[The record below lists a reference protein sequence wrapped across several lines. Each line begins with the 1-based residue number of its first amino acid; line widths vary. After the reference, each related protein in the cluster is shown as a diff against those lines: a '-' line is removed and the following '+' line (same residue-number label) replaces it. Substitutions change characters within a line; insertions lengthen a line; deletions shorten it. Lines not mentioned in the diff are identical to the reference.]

1 MIQCNTIAIH
11 SSSFV
16 RSAARSFVHAPSPS
30 PSARARASRL
40 ARRLTLMVGRS
51 SPRRRDDYGGGRH
64 NTPVRDARPRTREPV
79 SHRTTSIKNSHRRSA
94 SSSTS
99 NRLAR
104 VASERIQHRF
114 RSRERPGG
122 LARGSNEPSRTTR
135 ARGEDTPTRARRLA
149 SARKNTRRA
158 RARER
163 RVTRRVVIVTRGR
176 FVENASR
183 HHRHAHQPGSW
194 CGDLRVLDCLPT
206 REWRDE
212 STRARARKQR
222 ITQGEGREEK

>member
-79 SHRTTSIKNSHRRSA
+79 SHRTTSIKTPNAVPRRRRRRTVSRA
-94 SSSTS
+94 S
-99 NRLAR
+99 R
-104 VASERIQHRF
+104 ASEFNTVSIARTARWSRAWIERPEANDA
-114 RSRERPGG
+114 RAVRTRRERGD
-122 LARGSNEPSRTTR
+122 S
-135 ARGEDTPTRARRLA
+135 
-149 SARKNTRRA
+149 
-158 RARER
+158 RAREKILVAR
-163 RVTRRVVIVTRGR
+163 ERETSH
-176 FVENASR
+176 ASSR
-183 HHRHAHQPGSW
+183 DRHARSIHRN
-194 CGDLRVLDCLPT
+194 RVK
-206 REWRDE
+206 
-212 STRARARKQR
+212 SSSSRASA
-222 ITQGEGREEK
+222 GELVR